1 MGPDRNILN
10 NASQIMCFFLFLE
23 HVVWHIEEKMW
34 IYLMIV
40 FSIFIDLGNTMG
52 AQWYLMIPLFY
63 MFKYIY
69 QKLHVPSESSK
80 HFVYSFKNMSY
91 DIKMD
96 ESERCSN

>member
-1 MGPDRNILN
+1 
-10 NASQIMCFFLFLE
+10 
-23 HVVWHIEEKMW
+23 
-34 IYLMIV
+34 MIV

-69 QKLHVPSESSK
+69 QKLIKMSHVPSESSK

-96 ESERCSN
+96 ESVRCSN